1 MKFPSDRSPI
11 APLHLSRRH
20 FSQMLAATAAFAFS
34 KGTFAQT
41 KRGPTML
48 LGATDPFCGLDT
60 LRMRYAAGHRP
71 SDDIAV
77 MQASSL
83 PAAGSRGWPTYASWS
98 LAFDWLYEC
107 PAFDQALKDRVA
119 KQLLDGA
126 TTMAATPDIK
136 HPEQASFHNYTT
148 RFLGLT
154 TFALCAAAKHLPHDP
169 GVEQL
174 RSKAARAFQNILQVS
189 D

>member
-1 MKFPSDRSPI
+1 MKRSSPSSSI

-34 KGTFAQT
+34 KEMYAQT

-48 LGATDPFCGLDT
+48 LGATDPFCGLDI

-71 SDDIAV
+71 SDDIAGNALSWLLTNNDDFVKKSLAV
-77 MQASSL
+77 MQTTSL
-83 PAAGSRGWPTYASWS
+83 PAAGSRGWPTYANWA

-126 TTMAATPDIK
+126 MTMAATPDIK

-154 TFALCAAAKHLPHDP
+154 TFALCAAAKHRP
-169 GVEQL
+169 Q
-174 RSKAARAFQNILQVS
+174 
-189 D
+189 